1 MHAEEGSGG
10 ASILSGPGVPAVRR
24 WIPPTARDVAHI
36 SVHLGAGAMKG
47 SPGRRGRKATGRSP
61 RFFGFFFGPIF
72 LPATLELVAAQG
84 LAKSRTKNGGEEAR
98 RETLPEA
105 ALSISR
111 SAAKAGGDCILHL
124 QSTRACGSFHLRVKF
139 EAGRPARGCF
149 IPYLPTSIY
158 FL

>member
-111 SAAKAGGDCILHL
+111 SAAKAGGDCLFASAIYACVWVFPSSCEFRGWPS
-124 QSTRACGSFHLRVKF
+124 STWM
-139 EAGRPARGCF
+139 
-149 IPYLPTSIY
+149 
-158 FL
+158 FLAVSSNLNLFL